1 MAVILTRQA
10 FEELVAQVL
19 ETLPE
24 PFQRAL
30 ENVAIVIE
38 REPRIHHRRQVRTR
52 GSTLFGF
59 YEGIPLPERTS
70 GYGLVTPDVITLFQ
84 GPLCRAARNKEDL
97 ARLVRETVLHELAH
111 YFGISDE
118 RLWEIGRY

>member
-38 REPRIHHRRQVRTR
+38 REPRIHHRRQVRAR
-52 GSTLFGF
+52 VSTLSGF
-59 YEGIPLPERTS
+59 YEIIPLPVHTS
-70 GYGLVTPDVITLFQ
+70 V
-84 GPLCRAARNKEDL
+84 
-97 ARLVRETVLHELAH
+97 
-111 YFGISDE
+111 
-118 RLWEIGRY
+118 